1 MMALV
6 TGIITGF
13 VMCIPVGPLNLW
25 VINTYLKR
33 NESRA
38 LSVALGGSLMDAIY
52 FYVILSG
59 LSFVEMGQNVVFY
72 FQLFGILFIFGWGVK
87 ELLTKEV
94 VIVETGGGREGPKGL
109 IAGLL
114 TGMFV
119 YTSNPTLILTMT
131 GLGAFVKSL
140 ELFPFH
146 QGNIVIVS
154 LGLGLGSFLWFAFL
168 VKLVAH
174 FQESIRNKYLP
185 CLSRVCGGLMV
196 GLALLMTHRLY
207 FSKGDL

>member
-1 MMALV
+1 MTALV
-6 TGIITGF
+6 IGMVIGF
-13 VMCIPVGPLNLW
+13 VMCIPIGPLNLW

-33 NESRA
+33 SASRA
-38 LSVALGGSLMDAIY
+38 LSVAFGGSVMDAIY

-59 LSFVEMGQNVVFY
+59 LSFIKMSEKIVFC

-87 ELLTKEV
+87 ELMTKKV
-94 VIVETGGGREGPKGL
+94 VIAEVRGKEGPKGL
-109 IAGLL
+109 IAGLV

-146 QGNIVIVS
+146 QRNIVGVS
-154 LGLGLGSFLWFAFL
+154 LGLGLGSFLWFVFL
-168 VKLVAH
+168 VKVVER
-174 FQESIRNKYLP
+174 FRESIKNKYLP
-185 CLSRVCGGLMV
+185 CFGRVCGGLMV